1 VRPSPEPSLPE
12 GTGKH
17 TADGLGKYNVSSN
30 HSEKEGPGHRAPW
43 SPDWYPDG
51 ELIELCRDGLVNE
64 YVDIQGD
71 GGDSDVCCPP
81 KCGMCGGPMCRERP
95 GAATSCCVEDIERSH
110 VYCEVESD
118 MQCIMPL
125 TCTEDPCMVHCPL
138 NPGCSVIWKNR
149 GRNYEEMRQKLSVPE
164 QGLRVAP
171 SRAQLVQAQSQIAEA
186 HAQIALLATDSADT
200 RVAGLRLKTRL
211 AVLKASEA
219 KSNTLAPSF
228 DPKTCKAKKGKNKMA
243 TDEWCETNCGD
254 GDAPLCPLE
263 LCLCAPNAALPSHA
277 VPPAEQNDA
286 PKEPRK
292 EEPEQPAMQLQHVER
307 AARADHRQPSRAS

>member
-1 VRPSPEPSLPE
+1 MHGALPAQSRLLGHLEEQGEVGLPRPRPPARPCPISRVASL
-12 GTGKH
+12 
-17 TADGLGKYNVSSN
+17 
-30 HSEKEGPGHRAPW
+30 
-43 SPDWYPDG
+43 
-51 ELIELCRDGLVNE
+51 LVLL
-64 YVDIQGD
+64 VT
-71 GGDSDVCCPP
+71 VL
-81 KCGMCGGPMCRERP
+81 
-95 GAATSCCVEDIERSH
+95 SCL
-110 VYCEVESD
+110 
-118 MQCIMPL
+118 PL
-125 TCTEDPCMVHCPL
+125 L
-138 NPGCSVIWKNR
+138 
-149 GRNYEEMRQKLSVPE
+149 RNYEEMRQKLSVPE

-243 TDEWCETNCGD
+243 TDEWCQTNCGD

>member
-1 VRPSPEPSLPE
+1 MALALVLPFWASTPATQGSPRPSRTLNHAKTKPTAGPMRFLRRLPPRPAVRPSPEPSLPE

-17 TADGLGKYNVSSN
+17 TVDGLGKYNVSSN

-51 ELIELCRDGLVNE
+51 ELIELCREGLVNE

-118 MQCIMPL
+118 IQCIMPL

-149 GRNYEEMRQKLSVPE
+149 GR
-164 QGLRVAP
+164 
-171 SRAQLVQAQSQIAEA
+171 
-186 HAQIALLATDSADT
+186 
-200 RVAGLRLKTRL
+200 
-211 AVLKASEA
+211 
-219 KSNTLAPSF
+219 
-228 DPKTCKAKKGKNKMA
+228 
-243 TDEWCETNCGD
+243 
-254 GDAPLCPLE
+254 
-263 LCLCAPNAALPSHA
+263 
-277 VPPAEQNDA
+277 
-286 PKEPRK
+286 
-292 EEPEQPAMQLQHVER
+292 
-307 AARADHRQPSRAS
+307 